1 MCTVTFLPLAVSE
14 TTPGPGFILTSTRDE
29 FTSRPRAL
37 FPKRYRLG
45 GRTVFFPKDAQAGGT
60 WIATDEQRYT
70 LCLLNGAF
78 EAHAPCP
85 PYRHSR
91 GRVILDF
98 FGYENETDFSVHY
111 EFGGL
116 EPFTLLVVE
125 YEPALALL
133 ELRWDG
139 THLHRTRRD
148 ATQPQLW
155 SSATLYS
162 EPVRQERVRWF
173 TDWLMSRTTYDQ
185 ESVVRFHRQAGNG
198 NPATALLMQRPDG
211 LRTVSITSVERSAQA
226 HRVYY
231 RDLQTQVATTFRI
244 IS

>member
-1 MCTVTFLPLAVSE
+1 MCTVTFLPLGTA
-14 TTPGPGFILTSTRDE
+14 TPVPGFILTSTRDE
-29 FTSRPRAL
+29 HASRPRAL

-45 GRTVFFPKDAQAGGT
+45 GQTVFFPKDAQSGGT

-78 EAHAPCP
+78 EAHTPCP

-111 EFGGL
+111 PFAGL
-116 EPFTLLVVE
+116 EPFTLLVVA
-125 YEPALALL
+125 YEPVLALL

-139 THLHRTRRD
+139 TRLHRARRD
-148 ATQPQLW
+148 ATQPYLW
-155 SSATLYS
+155 SSATLYD
-162 EPVRQERVRWF
+162 EPVRQERTQWF
-173 TDWLMSRTTYDQ
+173 ADWLGTCPTYDQ
-185 ESVVRFHRQAGNG
+185 ESIVRFHRRAGNG
-198 NPATALLMQRPDG
+198 NPATALHMHRPNG

-226 HRVYY
+226 HRLYY
-231 RDLQTQVATTFRI
+231 RDLQTQETTTFRI